1 MLHSKLNTQPSIDF
15 FSELSKIVNNINE
28 PINKNAQNISLEPS
42 LITEPSNIIISNTSV
57 TESTENNVCLISKE
71 KLHPN
76 HITLVCNHKFN
87 YIPIYK
93 EVIYQKNKI
102 NTLYEITKLSSY
114 QIKCPY
120 CRTITNNLLPYIP
133 YPSVKLIKNV
143 NSPEY
148 DCMDAIKCSHIIKR
162 HGANK
167 MNTTCNKNALYYEEE
182 NVLFCPSHYKKNKDK
197 SDSKVSSCIS
207 KDKSDATTIPR
218 CCAVLKSGKN
228 VGKPCNSIISVYGS
242 TFCKRHS

>member
-15 FSELSKIVNNINE
+15 FSELSKIMNNIHE

-42 LITEPSNIIISNTSV
+42 LITEPSNIIISNSNTNSNTNV

-114 QIKCPY
+114 
-120 CRTITNNLLPYIP
+120 
-133 YPSVKLIKNV
+133 
-143 NSPEY
+143 
-148 DCMDAIKCSHIIKR
+148 
-162 HGANK
+162 
-167 MNTTCNKNALYYEEE
+167 
-182 NVLFCPSHYKKNKDK
+182 
-197 SDSKVSSCIS
+197 
-207 KDKSDATTIPR
+207 
-218 CCAVLKSGKN
+218 
-228 VGKPCNSIISVYGS
+228 
-242 TFCKRHS
+242 

>member
-1 MLHSKLNTQPSIDF
+1 MLPSKLNTQPSIDF
-15 FSELSKIVNNINE
+15 FSELSKIVNNIN
-28 PINKNAQNISLEPS
+28 AQNILTKPLEPS
-42 LITEPSNIIISNTSV
+42 NVIISSATD
-57 TESTENNVCLISKE
+57 STENNYCLISKE

-76 HITLVCNHKFN
+76 HITLICNHKFN

-93 EVIYQKNKI
+93 EIIYQKNKI

-148 DCMDAIKCSHIIKR
+148 DCMDATKCSHITKR
-162 HGANK
+162 YGANNS
-167 MNTTCNKNALYYEEE
+167 NTTCNKNALYYEEE
-182 NVLFCPSHYKKNKDK
+182 NVLFCPSHYTKYKDK
-197 SDSKVSSCIS
+197 CNNKCNNKENSDTKEKPSTIINNNIS
-207 KDKSDATTIPR
+207 R
-218 CCAVLKSGKN
+218 CSAILKSGKN
-228 VGKPCNSIISVYGS
+228 AGKPCNIIISIDGS
-242 TFCKRHS
+242 NFCKRHT